1 MNVWIMYK
9 GDTGEAEKPIAEF
22 ATYRMALDAL
32 TKRAS
37 SVGCAVHHSA
47 VFWNGST
54 YTIIRHK
61 EA

>member
-1 MNVWIMYK
+1 MTWTMYK
-9 GDTGEAEKPIAEF
+9 GTGDKAEKPIAEF
-22 ATYRMALDAL
+22 TTYRMALDAL
-32 TKRAS
+32 TRRAS